1 MNHGGLLWNISVCF
15 DDKIQVIL
23 HYCDRRRTDVGP
35 KFVGDINPISKLRWA
50 DNARPIW
57 TEGWSNA
64 GPTHI
69 PL

>member
-1 MNHGGLLWNISVCF
+1 MNHGGLLWNIFVCF
-15 DDKIQVIL
+15 DYKIQVIL

-35 KFVGDINPISKLRWA
+35 KFAGDINPISKLRWA

-57 TEGWSNA
+57 TQSWSNV
-64 GPTHI
+64 GLTHI